1 MKQFLS
7 LSIVLLT
14 LLLPGTA
21 AADGWVNDTING
33 VVYTIHYTGERSSAV
48 GTDATVYAQEDFIL
62 SGSVSIQS
70 TATRTIYWYERDGYG
85 NNVLRS
91 KSITAPVTGIYG
103 FARSNITD
111 IYLPESI
118 TSIGYNAFEGCNS
131 LTHITMPE
139 SITYIGSSAFEGC
152 SSLTHI
158 TIPESIT
165 SIGTNTFK
173 GCSSLTH
180 ITIPESITSIGY
192 NAFEGCN
199 GLTHIT
205 MPESITSIGYN
216 AFEGCNSLT
225 HITIPSSVVSIG
237 AQAFLNCE
245 NLTTVT
251 WNARNCGEPWQ
262 RHLYEPNNDGL
273 WSGSPIK
280 RIIIGEEVESIGN
293 HVFDSI
299 LGEWG
304 VTGLEQI
311 ICKAII
317 PPTIYEQTFFFNNYY
332 YYENPF
338 SSLSVPAQSLQ
349 AYKNAPYWKDYFFNN
364 RAIGDA
370 NDDGNV
376 NIADVTELIEIM
388 LSMNT
393 PENNYADIDGD
404 GRVNIGDVTELIN
417 IILKGY

>member
-111 IYLPESI
+111 IYL
-118 TSIGYNAFEGCNS
+118 
-131 LTHITMPE
+131 
-139 SITYIGSSAFEGC
+139 
-152 SSLTHI
+152 
-158 TIPESIT
+158 
-165 SIGTNTFK
+165 
-173 GCSSLTH
+173 
-180 ITIPESITSIGY
+180 
-192 NAFEGCN
+192 
-199 GLTHIT
+199 
-205 MPESITSIGYN
+205 PESITSIGYN